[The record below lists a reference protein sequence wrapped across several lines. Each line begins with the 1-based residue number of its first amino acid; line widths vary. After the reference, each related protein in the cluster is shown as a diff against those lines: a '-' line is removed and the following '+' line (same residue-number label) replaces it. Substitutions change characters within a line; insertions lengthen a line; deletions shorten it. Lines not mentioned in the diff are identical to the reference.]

1 MIAPTIIAVAPN
13 GARRTKTDH
22 PRIPLTVAEI
32 GRDAARCVEAGAAMI
47 HAHVRAADGT
57 HILDAELYR
66 DVTNAIRAEAG
77 PAPIIQITTEAVGL
91 YTPDQQMAVAD
102 AVAPEAFSIALR
114 ELIPDASR
122 ETAAAAFLARHAR
135 SGCLVQHILY
145 DAVDVQRFVG
155 LVGKG
160 VIPTAC
166 ASVLFVLGRYT
177 AGQQSAPAD
186 LLPFLDAWSLPLP
199 WAVCAFGLR
208 ETACVV
214 TAAALGGHV
223 RVGFENNLH
232 LPDGTVAE
240 DNAALVRQV
249 AAGAAALG
257 LRPATP
263 DEARAMFR
271 AP

>member
-1 MIAPTIIAVAPN
+1 MISPTIIAVAPN
-13 GARRTKTDH
+13 GARRTKADH
-22 PRIPLTVAEI
+22 PSIPLTAAEI
-32 GRDAARCVEAGAAMI
+32 GRDAARSVEAGAAMI
-47 HAHVRAADGT
+47 HAHVRAADGS
-57 HILDAELYR
+57 HILDADLYR
-66 DVTNAIRAEAG
+66 QVTAAIRAEAG
-77 PAPIIQITTEAVGL
+77 AAPIVQITTEAVGL
-91 YTPDQQMAVAD
+91 YTPEQQMAVAD

-114 ELIPDASR
+114 ELVPDGSYEAP
-122 ETAAAAFLARHAR
+122 AARFLARHAQA
-135 SGCLVQHILY
+135 GCLVQHILY
-145 DAVDVQRFVG
+145 DAADVRRFVS
-155 LVGKG
+155 LVEKG
-160 VIPTAC
+160 VVPTAC

-199 WAVCAFGLR
+199 WAICAFGRR
-208 ETACVV
+208 EAACVV
-214 TAAALGGHV
+214 AAAALGGHV

-249 AAGAAALG
+249 ATGAAALG

-271 AP
+271 TS